1 MTLKQELAQKK
12 AKSATTI
19 PQDKYAVMQK
29 STQALL
35 EAKISDKALK
45 TGDTLPEFELPDE
58 HQNPVGLDEIHIGK
72 YLIISFY
79 RGGWCPYCNMEL
91 RALQKHADVLGQL
104 GANLVAISPETPDN
118 SLTTLE
124 KNQLQFKILS
134 DKDNHYA
141 KKLNLT
147 FQMPENLKEVYHSF
161 GIHVDHHNGNSDFE
175 LPMPATY
182 IIDTNRTV
190 IYHFVPEDYTQRMD
204 PEEIVAF
211 LRNR

>member
-1 MTLKQELAQKK
+1 
-12 AKSATTI
+12 
-19 PQDKYAVMQK
+19 
-29 STQALL
+29 
-35 EAKISDKALK
+35 
-45 TGDTLPEFELPDE
+45 
-58 HQNPVGLDEIHIGK
+58 DEIHSGK

-134 DKDNHYA
+134 DGDNHYA